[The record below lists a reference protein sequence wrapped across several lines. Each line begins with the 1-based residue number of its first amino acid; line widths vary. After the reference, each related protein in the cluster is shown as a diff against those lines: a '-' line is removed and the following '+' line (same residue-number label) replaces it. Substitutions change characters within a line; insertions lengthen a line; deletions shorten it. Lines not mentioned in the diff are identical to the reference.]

1 MNIWICKSCKGTNVS
16 QNAHINPNHLNKYGG
31 TLIHDEDIAWE
42 DEMYCEDCETETSL
56 ILKEQ
61 D

>member
-42 DEMYCEDCETETSL
+42 DCETETNL

>member
-1 MNIWICKSCKGTNVS
+1 MDIWICKSCKGTNIS

-42 DEMYCEDCETETSL
+42 DEVYCEDCDNQTSL